1 MAHGESTDEPD
12 AGAAF
17 ESVERRVD
25 ERDDWARRRRSGIP
39 TNKQLLVIACMDE
52 RIPVEEA
59 LGIELGDAQIPRNA
73 GGKVTDDIDSAC
85 AEQVRLL
92 EDHPLIPD
100 DTVAHGYVYEVE
112 SGALRRPGERIA
124 EEISERVAD

>member
-1 MAHGESTDEPD
+1 MAHGVSTDEPD
-12 AGAAF
+12 AGAVF
-17 ESVERRVD
+17 ESVERRLD

-39 TNKQLLVIACMDE
+39 TNKQLLVIAYMDE
-52 RIPVEEA
+52 RILVEEA
-59 LGIELGDAQIPRNA
+59 LGIELGDAQIFRNA

-92 EDHPLIPD
+92 EAHPLIPD

-112 SGALRRPGERIA
+112 SGVLRRPGERIA